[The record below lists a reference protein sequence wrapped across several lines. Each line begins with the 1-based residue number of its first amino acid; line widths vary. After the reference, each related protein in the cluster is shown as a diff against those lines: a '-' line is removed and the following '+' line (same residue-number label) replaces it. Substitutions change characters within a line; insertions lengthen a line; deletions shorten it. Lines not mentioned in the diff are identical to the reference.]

1 MTNTHICH
9 SERSEE
15 SAFSFSRRT
24 EEKQIPRAK
33 TASLILAFL
42 LSLASLTLSAS
53 LPAANECKSRHA
65 SGKESTRP
73 GGNEMVV
80 FVEEKS
86 YRELRG
92 TVKMHE
98 GQPVE
103 NALVEI
109 FDKPEYLL
117 DHSIV
122 TANNRPKQRRL
133 AACVA
138 SADGKFCFPNLAN
151 GKYELRLSSGNGVN
165 VTHVYVVIDKQSGE
179 QKDLSVEMTLGT

>member
-1 MTNTHICH
+1 M
-9 SERSEE
+9 
-15 SAFSFSRRT
+15 
-24 EEKQIPRAK
+24 KL
-33 TASLILAFL
+33 ASLTFACL
-42 LSLASLTLSAS
+42 LSLASLAGPSS
-53 LPAANECKSRHA
+53 IPARAECKCRRA
-65 SGKESTRP
+65 SEKESTRP
-73 GGNEMVV
+73 GGNEMVI

-92 TVKMHE
+92 TVKMRE

-122 TANNRPKQRRL
+122 RSNNRPKQRRL
-133 AACVA
+133 AACVV
-138 SADGKFCFPNLAN
+138 SADGKFCFPNIAN
-151 GKYELRLSSGNGVN
+151 GKYELRSSSGSGVN

-179 QKDLSVEMTLGT
+179 KKDLSVEMTLGT

>member
-1 MTNTHICH
+1 MTNIHICH

-15 SAFSFSRRT
+15 SAFSFFRRAS
-24 EEKQIPRAK
+24 EKQIPWAK

-42 LSLASLTLSAS
+42 LALAFLTGMAAV
-53 LPAANECKSRHA
+53 PAGAECKCRRVSE
-65 SGKESTRP
+65 KESTRP
-73 GGNEMVV
+73 GGNEMVI

-86 YRELRG
+86 YRGLKG
-92 TVKMHE
+92 TVQLRA

-109 FDKPEYLL
+109 FDRPEYLL
-117 DHSIV
+117 AHSIGS
-122 TANNRPKQRRL
+122 ANNRPKQRRL

-138 SADGKFCFPNLAN
+138 SANGKFCFSNLAD
-151 GKYELRLSSGNGVN
+151 GKYELRSSSGNGVN

-179 QKDLSVEMTLGT
+179 KKDISVEMTLGT